1 MSFKVPSSIKP
12 IVYCTTVEND
22 GQWQTVANTDS
33 PTNANQIIQIDSI
46 KINHTYSSG
55 VHTLQLRANLGGTA
69 TVFLDQHLFNDNT
82 LIALQAE
89 TPIYLNGGDYL
100 EMRLFDES
108 GYTGTPYSELAN
120 VIMTG
125 WEILK

>member
-22 GQWQTVANTDS
+22 SQWQTVANTDS

-46 KINHTYSSG
+46 KINHTYTG
-55 VHTLQLRANLGGTA
+55 GLHRVQLRGNLGSTN
-69 TVFLDQHLFNDNT
+69 TIFMNQQLFGENA

-108 GYTGTPYSELAN
+108 GFVQSPFGELAN
-120 VIMTG
+120 VIVTG